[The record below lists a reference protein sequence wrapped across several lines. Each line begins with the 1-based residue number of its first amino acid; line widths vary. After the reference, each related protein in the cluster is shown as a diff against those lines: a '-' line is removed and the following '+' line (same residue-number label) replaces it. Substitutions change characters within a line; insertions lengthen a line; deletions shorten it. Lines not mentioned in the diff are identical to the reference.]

1 MAHMKDEWLDQHYA
15 HLRPQLPVYPPL
27 GLTTDEFAESQRAF
41 TEFARKR
48 ILLGAQE
55 YDHGGTQRME
65 ELSAVQIVQELR
77 EEIADAVNYLTGL
90 DIYLSRIPWQLA
102 DNMGDTIR

>member
-15 HLRPQLPVYPPL
+15 HVQNTTALPVYPPF
-27 GLTTDEFAESQRAF
+27 GMTTMEFAECQVRF
-41 TEFARKR
+41 TDFARNRIFKGNQYDKR
-48 ILLGAQE
+48 T
-55 YDHGGTQRME
+55 HQRME
-65 ELSAVQIVQELR
+65 ELNAVEIVQELR

-102 DNMGDTIR
+102 DELH